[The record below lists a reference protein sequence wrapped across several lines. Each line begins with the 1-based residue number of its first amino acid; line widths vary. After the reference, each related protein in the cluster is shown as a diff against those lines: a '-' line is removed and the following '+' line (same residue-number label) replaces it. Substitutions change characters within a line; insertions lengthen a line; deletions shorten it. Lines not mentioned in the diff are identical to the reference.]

1 MRFDFRAP
9 AVVFVAV
16 TVVVACGVLDG
27 MVVFDWSC
35 VIQDVVAVPPALL
48 QLNLLL
54 PFSLS
59 RPSDVVFDWSCL
71 HNHLMLM
78 QCRYMQSNWAS

>member
-35 VIQDVVAVPPALL
+35 VIDVVAVPPALL

-59 RPSDVVFDWSCL
+59 RPSDAGVWLKLF
-71 HNHLMLM
+71 NHLMLM

>member
-27 MVVFDWSC
+27 MVVFD
-35 VIQDVVAVPPALL
+35 
-48 QLNLLL
+48 
-54 PFSLS
+54 
-59 RPSDVVFDWSCL
+59 
-71 HNHLMLM
+71 
-78 QCRYMQSNWAS
+78 

>member
-9 AVVFVAV
+9 AVAV

-54 PFSLS
+54 RS
-59 RPSDVVFDWSCL
+59 RCRDHPMLVFDWSCL
-71 HNHLMLM
+71 IIW
-78 QCRYMQSNWAS
+78 C